1 MKSKL
6 FPSAALIAAAM
17 LISGPTLSAGFGAGV
32 SPTKF
37 ELRAKPGATLR
48 DVLTILNAS
57 DEPAEYALR
66 TADWQLNDDQSVEY
80 FEDELLDGSC
90 RPWVKLERRL
100 LKIMGGGQ
108 KRYRFEVH
116 VPEDT
121 PAGLCKFAILIEPGE
136 TAMASVGD
144 NGEIKFP
151 VVGRYAVTVYVTVG
165 DAKPDIEFLG
175 LGEQQ
180 FGTIR
185 LPTLQF
191 RNNGSTYD
199 RAFGQ
204 VTATDAAGTRHTL
217 VASTFPVLP
226 GRTENILLAL
236 ENNPNQEDIVVIE
249 YPLNLKG
256 RIQIGG
262 QTFKIEEADWGSE

>member
-6 FPSAALIAAAM
+6 FPSAACIAAAM
-17 LISGPTLSAGFGAGV
+17 LFSGPTLSAGFGAGI

-48 DVLTILNAS
+48 EVLTILNAA

-66 TADWQLNDDQSVEY
+66 TADWMLDDNQGVEY
-80 FEDELLDGSC
+80 FEDDLIEGSC

-100 LKIMGGGQ
+100 LKIMSGGQ

-116 VPEDT
+116 VPEDA
-121 PAGLCKFAILIEPGE
+121 PVGLCKFAILIEPGDA
-136 TAMASVGD
+136 AMASVGE
-144 NGEIKFP
+144 NEEIKFP

-165 DAKPDIEFLG
+165 DAKPNIEYLG

-180 FGTIR
+180 IGAMR

-191 RNNGSTYD
+191 RNDGNTYD

-204 VTATDAAGTRHTL
+204 ITATDAAGKRHSL
-217 VASTFPVLP
+217 VASSFPVLP
-226 GRTENILLAL
+226 GRTESILLAL
-236 ENNPNQEDIVVIE
+236 ENDPNKAGAVALE
-249 YPLNLKG
+249 YPLKLKG

-262 QTFKIEEADWGSE
+262 QTFKIEEEDWGSE